1 MTLQCPLPID
11 RYPSIIMAHGGGGR
25 LTQQLVSMFRAAFDD
40 EGLNG
45 NDAAVLGEL
54 QGKIA
59 VTTDGFVVTPRF
71 FPGGS
76 IGSLAVYGSVNDLAC
91 VGAKARHL
99 TASFILEE
107 GFAIEELWRVVL
119 SMAEAAR
126 SAGVSIVAGDTKVVG
141 RGQGDGVYIHTTG
154 IGVVAQDHWE
164 QPSPSDVI
172 LVSGDIGRHGIAV
185 MMARG
190 ELGLSSDIES
200 DCGSIWPAVHA
211 LIEQQ
216 IQVRV
221 VRDLTRG
228 GLATILNELG
238 VEHGLGMEIDE
249 TRLPVEETVNGACE
263 LLGIDPLY
271 VANEGTFVAL
281 VAKDHADKALE
292 ILRKFRK
299 DSQII
304 GRTTAS
310 AGVVAKNAFGSK
322 RVLDVLSGEQ
332 LPRIC

>member
-25 LTQQLVSMFRAAFDD
+25 LTQQLVSMFREAFDD

-45 NDAAVLGEL
+45 NDAAVLGEI

-76 IGSLAVYGSVNDLAC
+76 IGSLAVFGSVNDLAC

-107 GFAIEELWRVVL
+107 GFAIEELWRVVI

-154 IGVVAQDHWE
+154 IGVVVQDQWK
-164 QPSPSDVI
+164 SPKVGDAI
-172 LVSGDIGRHGIAV
+172 LLSGDIGRHGIAV

-190 ELGLSSDIES
+190 ELGLSSDIQS
-200 DCGSIWPAVHA
+200 DCGSIWPAVQA
-211 LIEQQ
+211 LIDQK

-238 VEHGLGMEIDE
+238 IEHGLGMQIDE
-249 TRLPVEETVNGACE
+249 TQIPVKNTVNGACE
-263 LLGIDPLY
+263 LLGLDPLY
-271 VANEGTFVAL
+271 VANEGTFVVI
-281 VAKDHADKALE
+281 VAAEHGEKTLNT
-292 ILRKFRK
+292 LREFSENAR
-299 DSQII
+299 QIGI
-304 GRTTAS
+304 TTTNL
-310 AGVVAKNAFGSK
+310 GVVARNAFGSK